1 MRIWTTQ
8 AAAAAFRPCQP
19 ACGPRTL
26 AFCSLRSRAIIPAV
40 TPLELSGEDLSPAS
54 FYAVVLE
61 RRPVRLAARARR
73 RMAASQAVV
82 RQAARG
88 SAPVYGINTGFGKLA
103 DQRIPPPDIA
113 QLQRN
118 LVRSHAA
125 GVGPPLAKDETRGIL
140 LLRANVLARGY
151 SGVRP
156 LLVDYLLTLLN
167 RDILPVIPSR
177 GSVGAS
183 GDLAPLAHVALLL
196 IGEGD
201 AVAGSRRLSGRAALK
216 QAGLP
221 PLQLEAKEGLS
232 LVNGTQAMLSL
243 GLLALRRCDILADT
257 ADLAGALSLEALKGT
272 PVAFDDRIHR
282 LRPYPGQRA
291 VAANLRALLAGSEIR
306 LSHMDCPRIQDAYS
320 LRCMPQVH
328 GAVRDALAYVRQT
341 LTIEVNSVTDNPL
354 VFPDRQDILSGGNF
368 HGQPL
373 GLALDHLAIAM
384 TELASIAE
392 RRIERLINPEYGD
405 LPPFLSPHPG
415 LNSGLMIAQ
424 VTAAAL
430 TSENKVL
437 SHPASVDSIPTSG
450 NREDHV
456 SMGMGSAL
464 KLGRILDNCET
475 ILAIELLC
483 AAQGLDFHRPL
494 RPGAGARAALKLIRR
509 RVPRLEEDR
518 PLAPDIERL
527 RSLVASGSLGAILS
541 ALASPSPPAR
551 RSRP

>member
-1 MRIWTTQ
+1 
-8 AAAAAFRPCQP
+8 
-19 ACGPRTL
+19 
-26 AFCSLRSRAIIPAV
+26 
-40 TPLELSGEDLSPAS
+40 
-54 FYAVVLE
+54 
-61 RRPVRLAARARR
+61 
-73 RMAASQAVV
+73 
-82 RQAARG
+82 
-88 SAPVYGINTGFGKLA
+88 
-103 DQRIPPPDIA
+103 
-113 QLQRN
+113 
-118 LVRSHAA
+118 
-125 GVGPPLAKDETRGIL
+125 
-140 LLRANVLARGY
+140 
-151 SGVRP
+151 
-156 LLVDYLLTLLN
+156 
-167 RDILPVIPSR
+167 
-177 GSVGAS
+177 VGAS

-201 AVAGSRRLSGRAALK
+201 AVAGGRRLSGRAALK

-243 GLLALRRCDILADT
+243 GLLALRRCDVLADT

-272 PVAFDDRIHR
+272 PVAFDDRIHQ

-456 SMGMGSAL
+456 SMGMGAAL

-494 RPGAGARAALKLIRR
+494 RPGAGARAAMKLIRR
-509 RVPRLEEDR
+509 RIPRLEEDR